1 MNKSQ
6 LFGNFQVVAGIVTD
20 TLEKKSYTMVEAIIV
35 SITPTFCAIGN
46 VLCLKTLN
54 KDLKI

>member
-20 TLEKKSYTMVEAIIV
+20 MLEKNSYTIR
-35 SITPTFCAIGN
+35 
-46 VLCLKTLN
+46 
-54 KDLKI
+54 